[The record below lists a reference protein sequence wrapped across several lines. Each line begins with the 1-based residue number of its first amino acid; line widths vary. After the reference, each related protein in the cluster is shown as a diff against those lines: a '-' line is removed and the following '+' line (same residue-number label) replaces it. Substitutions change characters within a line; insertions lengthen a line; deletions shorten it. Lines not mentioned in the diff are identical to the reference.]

1 MKWKMIEAVSADGDP
16 VAVDFDASTGK
27 FQIYPSY
34 LRGMDAERS
43 IAGIKVYF
51 STKHDD
57 THCLCGGTA
66 YDGHDTHEEI
76 EWKQWTDDRC
86 ASDCGRKLLSE
97 KRCDLTADGHHA
109 CLTE

>member
-1 MKWKMIEAVSADGDP
+1 MEVFHLQDAYYLAHSTQPKTYTVTPEAGYEVEKIEAVSADGDP

-43 IAGIKVYF
+43 IAEIKVYF

-66 YDGHDTHEEI
+66 YDGT
-76 EWKQWTDDRC
+76 
-86 ASDCGRKLLSE
+86 
-97 KRCDLTADGHHA
+97 
-109 CLTE
+109 